1 VVSTRQL
8 LPLIIIGGGFSLVG
22 SVLYGAWLLGRYRGR
37 EENVPS
43 DIARVEERIY
53 RLEQVTAQMLNAV
66 DRLESAQR
74 MTVRAITDQP
84 SARVAALPAARPTPP
99 H

>member
-1 VVSTRQL
+1 L
-8 LPLIIIGGGFSLVG
+8 LPLIIFGGGFSLVA

-37 EENVPS
+37 EENVPN

-74 MTVRAITDQP
+74 MTVRAITD
-84 SARVAALPAARPTPP
+84 TPP
-99 H
+99 HRIPGLPSRTATPH

>member
-1 VVSTRQL
+1 VSLRQL
-8 LPLIIIGGGFSLVG
+8 LPLVIFSGGFSMIA

-37 EENVPS
+37 EDNVPG
-43 DIARVEERIY
+43 DITRVEERIY

-74 MTVRAITDQP
+74 MMARTITDAQP
-84 SARVAALPAARPTPP
+84 PIARTPALPQRTVTP

>member
-1 VVSTRQL
+1 MVA
-8 LPLIIIGGGFSLVG
+8 

-37 EENVPS
+37 EDNVPG
-43 DIARVEERIY
+43 DITRIEERIY

-74 MTVRAITDQP
+74 MMARTITESP
-84 SARVAALPAARPTPP
+84 IPRPAALPQRGVTP

>member
-1 VVSTRQL
+1 VDIRHL
-8 LPLIIIGGGFSLVG
+8 IPLFVIGGGLSVVG

-37 EENVPS
+37 EETIPT

-53 RLEQVTAQMLNAV
+53 RLEQVTAQMINAV

-74 MTVRAITDQP
+74 MMARTITDP
-84 SARVAALPAARPTPP
+84 PVGRPAALPRRTITP